1 MDDEDVE
8 DEEEWEWQ
16 EGVKGGINPWPDVV
30 KEIHMLVVRQATT
43 ALCDG
48 RGEEKVEV
56 FGDADDDDG
65 GGDDAGIAYRAYE
78 GSL

>member
-1 MDDEDVE
+1 
-8 DEEEWEWQ
+8 
-16 EGVKGGINPWPDVV
+16 
-30 KEIHMLVVRQATT
+30 MLVVRQATT

-78 GSL
+78 GSLQGIAYGYESVDGKMAQ